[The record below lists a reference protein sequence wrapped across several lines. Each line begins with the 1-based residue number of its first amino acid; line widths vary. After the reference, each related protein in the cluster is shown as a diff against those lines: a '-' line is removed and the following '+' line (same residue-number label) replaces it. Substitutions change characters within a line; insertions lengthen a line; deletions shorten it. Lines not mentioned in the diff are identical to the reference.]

1 MRCRGLTGDE
11 REQPCRASGV
21 HRDARHELEQLCF
34 AAGLDRAVRHSCVL
48 LAAGQLLGVRHAMTG
63 CRSVLCC
70 RHEPRL
76 RPAPRRVCGH
86 ERGAGILHPP
96 RHCAGAGGTGDG
108 LHANYTL
115 PSAAPGGDGRAR
127 AAVLCR
133 RLTGKAWHSR
143 HATGQRP
150 VRGFGIVLSSEATGI
165 LGFLFRGL
173 EVSLKTLC
181 WHRWDWCRTRSPRR

>member
-115 PSAAPGGDGRAR
+115 PSAAPGGDGRAS

-133 RLTGKAWHSR
+133 RLTRKAWHGGAAAMPLHGMAGAPAMSR
-143 HATGQRP
+143 AKGPWLRSCLVLRSHGHARLVP
-150 VRGFGIVLSSEATGI
+150 
-165 LGFLFRGL
+165 
-173 EVSLKTLC
+173 
-181 WHRWDWCRTRSPRR
+181 RSHGPRFPGV